1 LGTIGRRA
9 RSSDHPLSNLKDVLM
24 AREVFRPTV
33 AILGVPIHAMLV
45 PFPIACFTG
54 AMLTDI
60 VYSNSPQVQWANFS
74 QWLLA
79 FGVIMG
85 ALAAIFGLI
94 DFLAAGRT
102 RPRIG
107 WFHLIG
113 NAIVLVLALINS
125 FVHARDGWTGVV
137 PTGLT
142 LSVITVLL
150 MVVTGFLGHTMTYR
164 CIGRYRGERP

>member
-1 LGTIGRRA
+1 
-9 RSSDHPLSNLKDVLM
+9 M

-33 AILGVPIHAMLV
+33 AVLGVPVHAMLV

-60 VYSNSPQVQWANFS
+60 IYSNSPQVQWANFS

-79 FGVIMG
+79 FGTFMG

-102 RPRIG
+102 RPSIG
-107 WFHLIG
+107 WFHLVG
-113 NAIVLVLALINS
+113 NAIVLVLALINN

-150 MVVTGFLGHTMTYR
+150 MIVTGFLGHRMTYVHV
-164 CIGRYRGERP
+164 GEPA

>member
-1 LGTIGRRA
+1 
-9 RSSDHPLSNLKDVLM
+9 M
-24 AREVFRPTV
+24 AREVFFPRVT
-33 AILGVPIHAMLV
+33 ILSVPIHAILV
-45 PFPIACFTG
+45 PFPIVCFTG

-60 VYSNSPQVQWANFS
+60 TYSNSPQVQWANFS

-79 FGVIMG
+79 VGLIIGV
-85 ALAAIFGLI
+85 LAAIFGLI

-113 NAIVLVLALINS
+113 NVIVLLLAFFNNLIHS
-125 FVHARDGWTGVV
+125 RDGWTGVV
-137 PTGLT
+137 PTGLA

-150 MVVTGFLGHTMTYR
+150 MVVTGFLGHFIAYR
-164 CIGRYRGERP
+164 RVARVEGDRS

>member
-1 LGTIGRRA
+1 
-9 RSSDHPLSNLKDVLM
+9 M

-33 AILGVPIHAMLV
+33 AIGGVPIHAMLV
-45 PFPIACFTG
+45 PFPIVCFTG
-54 AMLTDI
+54 ALLSDI
-60 VYSNSPQVQWANFS
+60 TYSNSPQVQWANFS

-79 FGVIMG
+79 VGLIVGV
-85 ALAAIFGLI
+85 LAAIFGLI

-113 NAIVLVLALINS
+113 NAIVLLLALINN
-125 FVHARDGWTGVV
+125 FVHSRDGWTGVV

-142 LSVITVLL
+142 LSVVTFVLML
-150 MVVTGFLGHTMTYR
+150 VTGFLGWRMAYR
-164 CIGRYRGERP
+164 HVARPAGDRP